1 MWFAIKYIT
10 SKHIWMCVCMYAS
23 LYDSEEVEWNK
34 REGRLNDGNNRKE
47 ISKLTK
53 SDKNNKK
60 ALQN

>member
-10 SKHIWMCVCMYAS
+10 SKHECMYAS

-34 REGRLNDGNNRKE
+34 REGRLNDGYNRK
-47 ISKLTK
+47 K
-53 SDKNNKK
+53 SQSSQKAIKIIKK